1 MSGGMSIEMWLAE
14 RDGAGSELLRRVW
27 DELARQSGLDTS
39 AVRVTVTGRTVT
51 LSGAVPDRP
60 ARITAERAA
69 RSVSEV
75 ESVTNE
81 LVVIRG

>member
-14 RDGAGSELLRRVW
+14 RDGSGSELLRRVW

-39 AVRVTVTGRTVT
+39 AVRVAVTGRAVT
-51 LSGAVPDRP
+51 LSGTVPDRP
-60 ARITAERAA
+60 ARIAAERAA
-69 RSVSEV
+69 RRVSEV